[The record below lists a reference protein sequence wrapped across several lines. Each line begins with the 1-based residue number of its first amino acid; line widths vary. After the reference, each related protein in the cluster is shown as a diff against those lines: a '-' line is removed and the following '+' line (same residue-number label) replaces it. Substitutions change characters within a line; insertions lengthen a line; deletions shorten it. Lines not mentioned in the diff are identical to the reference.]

1 MTRKKKLKKP
11 IGLKSQVH
19 AAQRAIAKY
28 PKWMKA
34 VSYWVGS
41 NEKGAIHGDY

>member
-1 MTRKKKLKKP
+1 MKKKKSKQDF
-11 IGLKSQVH
+11 GLKSQVR

-41 NEKGAIHGDY
+41 NEKGALHGDY